1 MAVTPVSHIEP
12 RCYTHCLAVLLVCRA
27 SPFLRG
33 KMKAARPSTQ
43 SNTAGKRR
51 VQIQPHAGGS
61 ASKHQSPPHTVGH
74 LGTRQTYKCL
84 TTMCQQG
91 ADSVSERE
99 HTVPS
104 QDGGHR
110 FKYGLSQGQL
120 CPWQSRAEAKWTW
133 SDPKPNSNSGCIYAV
148 GCPCPVTVSRSLACL
163 ATLGA
168 GLPLQ
173 AAYST
178 CTEGSIHSEGLGQ
191 RAGNRA
197 RALERILGNITRH
210 RGMAGA
216 EEDRS

>member
-1 MAVTPVSHIEP
+1 
-12 RCYTHCLAVLLVCRA
+12 
-27 SPFLRG
+27 
-33 KMKAARPSTQ
+33 MKAARPSTQ

-110 FKYGLSQGQL
+110 FKYGLSRGQL

-148 GCPCPVTVSRSLACL
+148 GCPCPVTVSHSLACL
-163 ATLGA
+163 ATWGA

-173 AAYST
+173 AYST
-178 CTEGSIHSEGLGQ
+178 CTEAQRLRAASTVKGWGRGQGTEPVLWRGSWG
-191 RAGNRA
+191 
-197 RALERILGNITRH
+197 T
-210 RGMAGA
+210 
-216 EEDRS
+216 